1 MLLHATSPS
10 LDWTGVATIINQ
22 HPSSADGRPVLFLN
36 GKPVGPA
43 QADWTGYEIL
53 KATPAELEALRRGD
67 YHFDLMAAQS

>member
-1 MLLHATSPS
+1 MMVHATLPS
-10 LDWTGVATIINQ
+10 LDWTGVATISNQ

-53 KATPAELEALRRGD
+53 SATAEELKLLRLSVPTG
-67 YHFDLMAAQS
+67 SPG